1 MKNEYYINGLKII
14 DIIKEGKYK
23 YFLLEDNSKIT
34 GTEKIQTKCH
44 ECGKLSSYTH
54 FYHNKD
60 AHEYICP
67 TCRGLNHNGFKDKHH
82 TDEYKKISSE
92 RMKGKYSGS
101 KNPMYGK
108 NIKDYMTSEE
118 YNNWK
123 NKISKSMLGS
133 KNPMYGKNIKDY
145 MTSEEYN
152 NWKKKH
158 MDKILNLTADER
170 KKIGD
175 RFKEADKK
183 WRKNDPE
190 GYIKSKKKAAHI
202 SRLKQGNYKKSK
214 IEQKVEEWLKNNNID
229 YDYSCI
235 IGFGENCFQ
244 YDFIIHNKRV
254 LIEVQGDYWHGNPL
268 LFNEDGLNG
277 KRKLNETQLLKR
289 KIDNKK
295 REFAESKNFKIIYIW
310 ESDINKNNYT
320 ALEEIL

>member
-1 MKNEYYINGLKII
+1 MRNEYFINGLKII

-23 YFLLEDNSKIT
+23 YFLLEDDTKVKY
-34 GTEKIQTKCH
+34 TEKIQTRCH
-44 ECGKLSSYTH
+44 ECGKLSSYTK
-54 FYHNKD
+54 FYYNKD
-60 AHEYICP
+60 ANEYICNV
-67 TCRGLNHNGFKDKHH
+67 CRGLNHNGFKDKHH
-82 TDEYKKISSE
+82 TDEYKKLSSE

-118 YNNWK
+118 Y
-123 NKISKSMLGS
+123 
-133 KNPMYGKNIKDY
+133 D
-145 MTSEEYN
+145 

-158 MDKILNLTADER
+158 IDKALNLTADER

-175 RFKEADKK
+175 RFKKANEK

-214 IEQKVEEWLKNNNID
+214 IEQKVEEWLIEHKID

-235 IGFGENCFQ
+235 LGFGDNCYQ
-244 YDFIIHNKRV
+244 YDFIIHGKRIF
-254 LIEVQGDYWHGNPL
+254 IEVQGDYWHGNPL

-277 KRKLNETQLLKR
+277 KRKLNEIQLLKR
-289 KIDNKK
+289 KIDDKK